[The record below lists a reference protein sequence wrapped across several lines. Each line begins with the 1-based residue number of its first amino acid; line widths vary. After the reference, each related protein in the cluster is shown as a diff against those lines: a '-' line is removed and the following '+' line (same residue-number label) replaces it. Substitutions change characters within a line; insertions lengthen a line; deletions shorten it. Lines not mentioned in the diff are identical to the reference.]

1 MKKIIFAAS
10 LIIATVIS
18 CGTVQSVVQ
27 NTVPYTTQFLV
38 PSGKQASQE
47 YDNISSA
54 SSFAQYVGAGTDM
67 VKDIRISSVKVT
79 TNGNTAVDLGIF
91 KSIKVLL
98 SGNNTDEVLIAERKD
113 IGNNIGKT
121 INLDPDT
128 SKVLD
133 EIVKTGSV
141 KARVVYVLKNNTSND
156 AHLSLTMKFTSIAIK
171 NK

>member
-1 MKKIIFAAS
+1 MKRLILMAS
-10 LIIATVIS
+10 LVVATVIS
-18 CGTVQSVVQ
+18 CGTVQSIIQ

-47 YDNISSA
+47 YDHISSA

-67 VKDIRISSVKVT
+67 VKDIRITSVKVST
-79 TNGNTAVDLGIF
+79 SGAKAVDMGMF

-113 IGNNIGKT
+113 IGNNIGNT

-133 EIVKTGSV
+133 EVVKTGSV
-141 KARVVYVLKNNTSND
+141 KARVVYVLKNNVSND
-156 AHLSLTMKFTSIAIK
+156 AHFSITMNFTSTPIK
-171 NK
+171 K

>member
-1 MKKIIFAAS
+1 MKKLILTASIIV
-10 LIIATVIS
+10 ATMIS
-18 CGTVQSVVQ
+18 CGTVQSIVQ

-38 PSGKQASQE
+38 PSGKQAAQE
-47 YDNISSA
+47 YDNVSSA

-67 VKDIRISSVKVT
+67 VRDIRISSVKVT
-79 TNGNTAVDLGIF
+79 ASGSAAVDLGIF
-91 KSIKVLL
+91 KSIKVML
-98 SGNNTDEVLIAERKD
+98 SGNNTDEVLVAERKD

-141 KARVVYVLKNNTSND
+141 KARVVYVLKNNVTND
-156 AHLSLTMKFTSIAIK
+156 AHLSVTMKFTSIPVK
-171 NK
+171 N